1 MINVIFL
8 VFSSFI
14 LGAACYTA
22 YAYLWQRRCKG
33 GFSWL
38 SLVSLLISLAIDTA
52 TSPLLNVSGAVPL
65 VLFGLGSGYIV
76 LSSFAF
82 GVMVNF
88 LVAKPLT
95 YFTGKTSFNAGR
107 GRTAGFWG
115 RRAADLSSLRQPVTR
130 KFRRLWL
137 VLVLL
142 LIIVPAGY
150 AFASLQFQ
158 ATIST
163 HGNIKAVG
171 CAFYTDSAGVNLTSQ
186 IDWGTLEP
194 GQTENATLYMKS
206 QSNVPVSVNMA
217 VGNFNP
223 ANGASYLACTWNY
236 GGGILSPGQLAAV
249 TFTLTVATTITGITS
264 FSFDIGVVGVAG

>member
-1 MINVIFL
+1 MINIMFL
-8 VFSSFI
+8 VNASFI
-14 LGAACYTA
+14 LGASCYTA
-22 YAYLWQRRCKG
+22 YAYFWQRRCKA

-38 SLVSLLISLAIDTA
+38 NLVSLLVSLAIDVA
-52 TSPLLNVSGAVPL
+52 ASPLLNVPGAVPL
-65 VLFGLGSGYIV
+65 ALFGLGSGYIV
-76 LSSFAF
+76 LNCFAF

-88 LVAKPLT
+88 FVAKPLA
-95 YFTGKTSFNAGR
+95 YFNGKSSFNAGR
-107 GRTAGFWG
+107 GRTTGFWG
-115 RRAADLSSLRQPVTR
+115 RRASDLTSLKQPVTR
-130 KFRRLWL
+130 KFSRLWL
-137 VLVLL
+137 VLFAL

-150 AFASLQFQ
+150 TFASLQFQ

-171 CAFYTDSAGVNLTSQ
+171 VAFYTDSTGVCATSQ

-194 GQTENATLYMKS
+194 GQTANVTLYMES
-206 QSNVPVSVNMA
+206 QSNVAVSVSMA

-236 GGGILSPGQLAAV
+236 GGGTLSPGQLVAV
-249 TFTLTVATTITGITS
+249 TFTLTVASTITGITS